1 MDSHVHIVG
10 NTVAA
15 PLPIVGNAATTRVF
29 DDFQLDAN
37 RLPQPYKVRRVV
49 FHETS
54 LEPQSDIFQ
63 EIASEEENFGIDT
76 SSSSEHDQ

>member
-49 FHETS
+49 FHATS